1 MGTSSITR
9 RSVLKA
15 LGFAAAGAGVSSVAV
30 AEAVKP
36 VFVKVGSPSFSVSP
50 EVMAAVSD
58 WNRTQDAKALAW
70 QAYEATWLTVRDEDG
85 KLVARTP
92 RDVKLDDEN
101 STRAAW
107 KLACEEADEAQ
118 HTLLRQ
124 LRKTDLDLKAI
135 YRRDAGR

>member
-1 MGTSSITR
+1 MDTSITR

-15 LGFAAAGAGVSSVAV
+15 LGFAAAGAGFSSVAV

-50 EVMAAVSD
+50 EVMAAISD

-70 QAYEATWLTVRDEDG
+70 QAYEATWLRRGNG
-85 KLVARTP
+85 KPVAMRPHQVNLLAESRTHT
-92 RDVKLDDEN
+92 D
-101 STRAAW
+101 W
-107 KLACEEADEAQ
+107 KKACGDADEAQ
-118 HTLLRQ
+118 EALLRA
-124 LRKTDLDLKAI
+124 LRKTDLDIKAI